1 MKLTIHDDPEQ
12 LEQRIRALQKLKT
25 MKVKVGLPAS
35 AGDRLRFILAVQEH
49 GSPMMRIPA
58 RPVIWPALAKPETR
72 SAMAEA
78 MKDAVQAAW
87 DGEDPRPALEAAGQA
102 GADGIRAYID
112 SGIPPANSPVTVSGG
127 WIWNRA
133 AKKAVYVPGKGIN
146 KPLFDTGALYDA
158 FDYEI
163 ENAGKLSPVDFRDAF
178 QAVQDQFR
186 EYR

>member
-1 MKLTIHDDPEQ
+1 MKLTIHDDPD
-12 LEQRIRALQKLKT
+12 LLQRRVRALQELKD
-25 MKVKVGLPAS
+25 MQVKVGLTAS

-49 GSPMMRIPA
+49 GSPMMRIPS
-58 RPVIWPALAKPETR
+58 RPVIAPALAKPETH

-87 DGEDPRPALEAAGQA
+87 EVEDPRAALEAAGQA

-112 SGIPPANSPVTVSGG
+112 SGIPPPNSPVTVNGG
-127 WIWNRA
+127 WIYNRA

-163 ENAGKLSPVDFRDAF
+163 E
-178 QAVQDQFR
+178 
-186 EYR
+186 E